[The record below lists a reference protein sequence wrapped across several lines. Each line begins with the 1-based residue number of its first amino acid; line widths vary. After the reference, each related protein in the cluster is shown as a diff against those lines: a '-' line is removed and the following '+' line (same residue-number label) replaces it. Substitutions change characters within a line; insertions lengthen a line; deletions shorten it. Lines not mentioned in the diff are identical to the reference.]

1 MVTTQASCN
10 TQAPIGIF
18 DSGIGGLS
26 IARCVAQN
34 LPNEQLIYV
43 ADSGFAP
50 YGDKS
55 HKDIIARADFVANF
69 LIKQGV
75 KAIVV
80 ACNTATVVA
89 IEELRAKYTLP
100 IIGVE
105 PAIKP
110 AAKQSKAKSVGIM
123 VTQAT
128 AKNDRF
134 LRLVESYKQDAQVH
148 IQPCPGLVQQIEQG
162 DHESDTCQA
171 LLDSFIAPLVDKQ
184 IDTLV
189 LGCTHYPLI
198 EQQIKAHLPAGIE
211 LLETAQPV
219 TNELIRRLT
228 LNNLLAQ
235 SDIEIQ
241 RLTAAQGYQVYSSAL
256 TQAQQQ
262 VIQTFWPSKLSFHK
276 LSR

>member
-1 MVTTQASCN
+1 M
-10 TQAPIGIF
+10 F

-55 HKDIIARADFVANF
+55 HKDIIARADVVANF
-69 LIKQGV
+69 LIAQGV

-89 IEELRAKYTLP
+89 IEALRAKYALP

-110 AAKQSKAKSVGIM
+110 AAKQSTSKSVGIL

-128 AKNDRF
+128 AKNARF
-134 LRLVESYKQDAQVH
+134 LALIDTYKQAAQVH

-162 DHESDTCQA
+162 QHHSDTCHQ
-171 LLDSFIAPLVDKQ
+171 LLDRFIAPLVAKQ

-198 EQQIKAHLPAGIE
+198 ETQIKAHLPEGIA
-211 LLETAQPV
+211 LVETAQPV
-219 TNELIRRLT
+219 TNELIRRLSQF
-228 LNNLLAQ
+228 NLL
-235 SDIEIQ
+235 
-241 RLTAAQGYQVYSSAL
+241 TARPNASKPYQVYSSAL
-256 TQAQQQ
+256 TEIQQQ
-262 VIQTFWPSKLSFHK
+262 VIRSFWPSQLSFHQ
-276 LSR
+276 L

>member
-1 MVTTQASCN
+1 MTTTQASGN

-55 HKDIIARADFVANF
+55 HRDIIARADAVANF
-69 LIKQGV
+69 LIAQGV

-89 IEELRAKYTLP
+89 IEELRAKYALP

-110 AAKQSKAKSVGIM
+110 AAKQSASKSVGIL

-128 AKNDRF
+128 ANNSRF
-134 LRLVESYKQDAQVH
+134 LALINAHQQDAHVH

-162 DHESDTCQA
+162 QHNSDTCHQ
-171 LLDSFIAPLVDKQ
+171 LLDSFIAPLVAKQ

-198 EQQIKAHLPAGIE
+198 EKQIKAHLPQGIK
-211 LLETAQPV
+211 LVETAQPV
-219 TNELIRRLT
+219 TNELIRRLSQS
-228 LNNLLAQ
+228 NLLASNLNAHQ
-235 SDIEIQ
+235 HCH
-241 RLTAAQGYQVYSSAL
+241 VYSSAL
-256 TQAQQQ
+256 SDAQQQ
-262 VIQTFWPSKLSFHK
+262 VIETFWPAPLNFFQLPS
-276 LSR
+276 